1 MSNANVMSNSITLSN
16 SPSESPVLILGS
28 GKVGTALL
36 ELLPTALATTTN
48 QAKAVANSR
57 LVLLDALDAE
67 AVKQTIATLKPK
79 AVVMAMAPGG
89 RMTAEAYQ
97 SFFLTVTSNLIAALS
112 GAEHLVYLG
121 SGALYGNHKGAVVN
135 EDAQA
140 LATFNRGVTQA
151 LAQAKAMSYN
161 KTTLLRLGGLYDF
174 ENSALGFASF
184 DGPFGGEAGRMV
196 NFTHIEDAARAVV
209 FAIEKEEEMLGVYN
223 LANLS
228 IKAEVLM
235 PLVSQWTGQIN
246 DWTESNFV
254 LSCDRILA
262 KGFSLKHTELY

>member
-1 MSNANVMSNSITLSN
+1 MSNSNLLCN

-28 GKVGTALL
+28 GKVGAALL

-48 QAKAVANSR
+48 QAKAAANSR

-89 RMTAEAYQ
+89 RMTAAAYQ
-97 SFFLTVTSNLIAALS
+97 SFFLTVTDNLIAALS

-135 EDAQA
+135 EDAPA

-151 LAQAKAMSYN
+151 LAQTKAMSYK
-161 KTTLLRLGGLYDF
+161 KTTLLRLGGLYDP
-174 ENSALGFASF
+174 ENSALGFAGYS
-184 DGPFGGEAGRMV
+184 GPFGGEAGRMV

-209 FAIEKEEEMLGVYN
+209 FAIEQEERAEEMLGVYN

-228 IKAEVLM
+228 IKAEALM
-235 PLVSQWTGQIN
+235 PLVSQWTGEIS

-254 LSCDRILA
+254 LSCQRILA
-262 KGFSLKHTELY
+262 KGFSLKHTELC